1 MNRKVKNQSG
11 VETQRT
17 MSSVYLKYIVKA
29 QWGLLSIGFGIRR
42 PGLESGAISF

>member
-17 MSSVYLKYIVKA
+17 MSSVYLKYIVEA
-29 QWGLLSIGFGIRR
+29 QWGLLTSGFGIRR
-42 PGLESGAISF
+42 PGLESGAVIC